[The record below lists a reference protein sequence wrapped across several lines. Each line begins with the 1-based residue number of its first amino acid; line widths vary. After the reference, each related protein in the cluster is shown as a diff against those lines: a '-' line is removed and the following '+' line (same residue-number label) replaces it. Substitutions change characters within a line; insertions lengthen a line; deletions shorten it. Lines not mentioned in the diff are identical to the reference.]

1 MEFKLQDFVTP
12 MVVSRIAN
20 VHYFEFT
27 TQYQS
32 VDDSHD
38 FCELLYVDKG
48 SICVYADNYSGI
60 LSDGQLIIH
69 RAGETHSLQCNENIF
84 PHVIIIGFE
93 CAAKELELFSQAP
106 VTLPPMHRRMLADVL
121 KEGMNLFAPPYDIP
135 NTLEMKKRAEYPFAS
150 DQMLKLNLE
159 LFLITL
165 VRDHAQLTSSPGEES
180 MDDARLADICKY
192 ITEHYTE
199 KILLDNICFLF
210 GTNKTSLCQR
220 FRLEYGT
227 TILNYIDQLKV
238 KDAKKLLREQKLSVT
253 EISDRLGFSS
263 IHYFCRHFKKH
274 TGMSP
279 KEYQTRKLIS
289 ASTSDTLSVTSQTS
303 P

>member
-1 MEFKLQDFVTP
+1 MEFKLQDFATP

-27 TQYQS
+27 TEYQS

-69 RAGETHSLQCNENIF
+69 RAGETHSLRCNENIF

-93 CAAKELELFSQAP
+93 CAAEELQIFSQSP

-121 KEGMNLFAPPYDIP
+121 KEGMNIFAPPYDIP
-135 NTLEMKKRAEYPFAS
+135 NTPEMKKRTEYPFAA

-165 VRDHAQLTSSPGEES
+165 VRDDAQLKTASGEELVS
-180 MDDARLADICKY
+180 DGRLADICKY

-210 GTNKTSLCQR
+210 GTNKTSLCQN
-220 FRLEYGT
+220 FRQEYGT

-274 TGMSP
+274 TGVSP
-279 KEYQTRKLIS
+279 KEYQARKRP
-289 ASTSDTLSVTSQTS
+289 T